1 MLQIGAL
8 LLPPIYGA
16 RPTMYCD
23 RVPMKNRITL
33 AAILVSA
40 TLTVMAGAIVAP
52 ALNPMAAG
60 LGVSPAAARLI
71 ITTHAILI
79 AVCSPFMGMAID
91 AWGVRRPFAAGLI
104 FYGLAGASG
113 LLAPGYWTIIA
124 GRVALGVAVAAVY
137 TAVTVSIFRLYSGAE
152 RNKVMGWRASSNALG
167 GMVWPLL
174 GGLLAGVAW
183 RLPFSVYLIGIPL
196 GLLVLTQ
203 LPTAETGD
211 AAADE
216 AEAAPDEAE
225 AAGGISGAGGTA
237 GTSSATSVL
246 ELFRS
251 TRVLFV
257 TYAIMFVTMLLLYS
271 VVVFMPSLLK
281 EMGSDTPIGVG
292 GMLAVSAVAAG
303 AMAALYGRIRARL
316 PYPSIISI
324 ALTAWI
330 VGFLIIAVAP
340 NIPLVA
346 LGVALFGAGQGLAL
360 PSAMVWSGESVPP
373 KFQGRITSYLAT
385 FGFVAQ
391 FVSPLLLSPVS
402 GALGV
407 SGMYMVVSAAMAMA
421 LGAWLAGW
429 QLSRS

>member
-1 MLQIGAL
+1 
-8 LLPPIYGA
+8 
-16 RPTMYCD
+16 MYCD

-216 AEAAPDEAE
+216 AE
-225 AAGGISGAGGTA
+225 T
-237 GTSSATSVL
+237 
-246 ELFRS
+246 
-251 TRVLFV
+251 
-257 TYAIMFVTMLLLYS
+257 
-271 VVVFMPSLLK
+271 
-281 EMGSDTPIGVG
+281 
-292 GMLAVSAVAAG
+292 AAG
-303 AMAALYGRIRARL
+303 AGTDVRPARPNSLGKRHGLLKRQGLLRVRNSPLSYPSVLCRKQHSMSTLYRHTVLFSGRI
-316 PYPSIISI
+316 SVWK
-324 ALTAWI
+324 TA
-330 VGFLIIAVAP
+330 
-340 NIPLVA
+340 
-346 LGVALFGAGQGLAL
+346 
-360 PSAMVWSGESVPP
+360 
-373 KFQGRITSYLAT
+373 Y
-385 FGFVAQ
+385 
-391 FVSPLLLSPVS
+391 LLSHD
-402 GALGV
+402 
-407 SGMYMVVSAAMAMA
+407 
-421 LGAWLAGW
+421 
-429 QLSRS
+429 